1 MVGVPRSS
9 GCRLCVKRRVKC
21 DERVPG
27 CAKCET
33 YGQPCP
39 GYDKGFK
46 FIAGKPYR
54 TRRRPLGID
63 NARPSASPSSSSS
76 SPTIRESRPDT
87 QVLIQREIPP
97 TLISAD
103 VNVLQSLGA
112 LIEDFSSPRVLK
124 APNYVMSSW
133 FELLPSIY
141 GQSRALDATIKSFAA
156 HHFGRGFQNQEM
168 VIYARSAYGEA
179 LHWLRKALMNPSESL
194 SSNIFCAVVL
204 LCMYE
209 LFTDTE
215 DPESWMKHAKG
226 LGQLVKARGPQRY
239 CNQLDISLLK
249 SARGLIVMHSMFA
262 GEDCF
267 LASDEWHHMMRQ
279 QHLATLPLDYHNC
292 IEDFFAYFTHS
303 PRIVHNLYH
312 LRDKNHSDPE
322 VLQEISQALTQV
334 LDMQSKMAS
343 WYEKWSR
350 ISSPPVETRSTTGD
364 PLYPIILSYA
374 DLLDASIYC
383 GYYAYMI
390 IIHEAL
396 RAFGYPGRQETL
408 VSYFRDQ
415 ICKSIEYTAFGV
427 LGPYRIG
434 FPVRVAIETAD
445 DVTRSWLLS
454 RLQEFSKIYA
464 AAKPE
469 NYKPIANA

>member
-9 GCRLCVKRRVKC
+9 GCRVCVKRRVKC

-27 CAKCET
+27 CARCET

-54 TRRRPLGID
+54 TPRRPPGTD
-63 NARPSASPSSSSS
+63 NARSNTPSPSSSSS
-76 SPTIRESRPDT
+76 SPRTET
-87 QVLIQREIPP
+87 QLLVQREIP
-97 TLISAD
+97 LSLVSVD
-103 VNVLQSLGA
+103 VNVLQSLSA
-112 LIEDFSSPRVLK
+112 LIEDFSFPRVLN
-124 APNYVMSSW
+124 APNNVVASW
-133 FELLPSIY
+133 FEFLPSIY

-156 HHFGRGFQNQEM
+156 HHFGRGLQNQDM

-226 LGQLVKARGPQRY
+226 LGQLVQARGPERY
-239 CNQLDISLLK
+239 NNQLDISLLK

-267 LASDEWHHMMRQ
+267 LASEEWHRMMQQ

-292 IEDFFAYFTHS
+292 IEKFFAYFTHS
-303 PRIVHNLYH
+303 PRIVHNLYR
-312 LRDKNHSDPE
+312 LREKDYTNP
-322 VLQEISQALTQV
+322 VVMMEISQALAQV
-334 LDMQSKMAS
+334 LDMQDKMAS
-343 WYEKWSR
+343 WYSEWSQV
-350 ISSPPVETRSTTGD
+350 SSPPVESLSTTGD
-364 PLYPIILSYA
+364 DLFPIILTYA
-374 DLLDASIYC
+374 DLIDASVYC

-396 RAFGYPGRQETL
+396 KTFGYPGPQETM

-415 ICKSIEYTAFGV
+415 ICRSIEYTAFGA

-445 DVTRSWLLS
+445 DVTRSWLLA
-454 RLQEFSKIYA
+454 RLKEFSKTYA

-469 NYKPIANA
+469 NYKPI

>member
-9 GCRLCVKRRVKC
+9 GCRVCVKRRVKC

-54 TRRRPLGID
+54 TPRRPPGID
-63 NARPSASPSSSSS
+63 NARPNIPSPGSSSS
-76 SPTIRESRPDT
+76 SPITET
-87 QVLIQREIPP
+87 QLLIQREIPHSP
-97 TLISAD
+97 VSVD
-103 VNVLQSLGA
+103 VNVLQSLSA
-112 LIEDFSSPRVLK
+112 LIEDFSFPRVLN
-124 APNYVMSSW
+124 APSYVVASW
-133 FELLPSIY
+133 FEFLPSIY

-156 HHFGRGFQNQEM
+156 HHFGRGLQNQDM

-226 LGQLVKARGPQRY
+226 LGQLVQARGPERY
-239 CNQLDISLLK
+239 NNQLDISLLK

-267 LASDEWHHMMRQ
+267 LASEEWHRMMQQ

-292 IEDFFAYFTHS
+292 IEKFFAYFTHS
-303 PRIVHNLYH
+303 PRIVHNLYR
-312 LRDKNHSDPE
+312 LREKDYTNP
-322 VLQEISQALTQV
+322 VVMMEISQALAQV
-334 LDMQSKMAS
+334 LDMQNKMAS
-343 WYEKWSR
+343 WYNEWSQV
-350 ISSPPVETRSTTGD
+350 SSPPIEALSTTGD
-364 PLYPIILSYA
+364 ELFPIILTYA
-374 DLLDASIYC
+374 DLVDASVYC

-396 RAFGYPGRQETL
+396 KTFGYPGPQETM

-415 ICKSIEYTAFGV
+415 ICRSIEYTAFGA

-445 DVTRSWLLS
+445 DVTRSWLLA
-454 RLQEFSKIYA
+454 RLKEFSKTYA

-469 NYKPIANA
+469 NYKPIM